1 MQIVFEKIS
10 NGKYP
15 VNAIE
20 YRHRGKPIIYV
31 ADKTNHVNYAIVDSM
46 LDSSLLRSCPIIIR
60 TRKKKTFSNYKDI
73 MYINRTGKM
82 YEDTYKHIFVS
93 VLTENGIKGK
103 VFEEVQ
109 ALVG

>member
-10 NGKYP
+10 NGKYQA
-15 VNAIE
+15 NAIE

-31 ADKTNHVNYAIVDSM
+31 ADKTNHVNYAIIDSM
-46 LDSSLLRSCPIIIR
+46 LDIRLLRSCPVHIR
-60 TRKKKTFSNYKDI
+60 NRKKKTFSNYKDI

-82 YEDTYKHIFVS
+82 YEDTYTPIFVS
-93 VLTENGIKGK
+93 VLTETEIKGK

>member
-10 NGKYP
+10 KGKYP
-15 VNAIE
+15 ATAIE
-20 YRHRGKPIIYV
+20 YRHKGRPIIYV
-31 ADKTNHVNYAIVDSM
+31 ADKTHHVNYAIVDSM
-46 LDSSLLRSCPIIIR
+46 LDISLLRSCPVNIR
-60 TRKKKTFSNYKDI
+60 IRKKKTFSNYKDI

-82 YEDTYKHIFVS
+82 YEDTYTSIFVT

-103 VFEEVQ
+103 LFEEVQ